1 MPVKLPAPDAGTDEH
16 AGPNGAAIADA
27 LGEDD
32 AGMDEDED
40 GADAAVLDPL
50 EPHAAAP
57 SARPAVAAAIAANLY
72 ITGTPLVETD

>member
-16 AGPNGAAIADA
+16 AGPNGAAMADA

-32 AGMDEDED
+32 AGMDDAGMDED

-50 EPHAAAP
+50 EPTCT
-57 SARPAVAAAIAANLY
+57 SLEL
-72 ITGTPLVETD
+72 PLVETD

>member
-1 MPVKLPAPDAGTDEH
+1 
-16 AGPNGAAIADA
+16 
-27 LGEDD
+27 
-32 AGMDEDED
+32 MDEDED